1 MITPSACALWVL
13 MRKSSMQ
20 GCMIG
25 RGVACGA
32 PLLFCARRRRGAE
45 KCMKG
50 SLPWMLIGS
59 ALLFLRAE
67 TQRHG
72 DSRDCS
78 SLLLRAETQRHGDS
92 CDCSS
97 LLLCAET
104 QRHGDSRDC
113 SPQTVTACRRVY
125 VGVACGA
132 RFFCAETQRRR
143 DMSDGRGV
151 DTYG

>member
-72 DSRDCS
+72 DSCDCSSLLLCVRRHGDSRDCS
-78 SLLLRAETQRHGDS
+78 SLLLRAETR
-92 CDCSS
+92 
-97 LLLCAET
+97 
-104 QRHGDSRDC
+104 RRRDTERDIIF
-113 SPQTVTACRRVY
+113 TVTACRRLH
-125 VGVACGA
+125 VGVDCVKPGVQSLASERA
-132 RFFCAETQRRR
+132 PVFFARRR
-143 DMSDGRGV
+143 RGAEI
-151 DTYG
+151 